1 MTQIEFIYN
10 LDSYEDGLFLILDK
24 QYKNQKTMI
33 FCDNAKKSPER
44 SGWLLKGPR
53 FYPNHLKKEQRSSG
67 GD

>member
-33 FCDNAKKSPER
+33 FCDNEKNMFTSLFVKK
-44 SGWLLKGPR
+44 
-53 FYPNHLKKEQRSSG
+53 KKTFIKVHAFDG
-67 GD
+67 N